1 MLGVPEA
8 ARLIRIALSVRDAS
22 GGEPVQPRG
31 DFVWGRETVHK
42 RLSISERTLLAI
54 QEFEQ
59 RFLDVIIPLVPGFER
74 KVLKT
79 SDCFPL
85 RHRRGDHRDKRAE
98 CEVLR
103 AAFCEKID
111 RSVDKRE
118 Y

>member
-59 RFLDVIIPLVPGFER
+59 RFLDVNNSSCARF
-74 KVLKT
+74 
-79 SDCFPL
+79 
-85 RHRRGDHRDKRAE
+85 RAQGSQD
-98 CEVLR
+98 V
-103 AAFCEKID
+103 
-111 RSVDKRE
+111 
-118 Y
+118 